1 MISFDYL
8 ANYYVVYVVNMHD
21 DSLLFPSVS
30 LQTAFKQSYNVVVQL
45 VRRMLQH
52 IEQALINWCVDDGC
66 L

>member
-45 VRRMLQH
+45 VRRCG
-52 IEQALINWCVDDGC
+52 AVRARC
-66 L
+66 LFST